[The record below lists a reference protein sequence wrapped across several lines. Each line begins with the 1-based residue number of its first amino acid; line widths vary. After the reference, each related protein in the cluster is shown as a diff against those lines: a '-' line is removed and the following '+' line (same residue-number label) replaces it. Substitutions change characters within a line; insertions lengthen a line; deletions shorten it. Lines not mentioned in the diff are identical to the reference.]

1 VNLLCPA
8 CHTPLPAAGTPVV
21 TCPACAAEIDLSRA
35 GTAVGRPRYVPE
47 PDRSGRDVAG
57 YQVGA
62 RLGGGGMG
70 TVYRA
75 VAPGGRAVAI
85 KFLSPA
91 LAGSPEVVARF
102 AREVEVLAGLDHPA
116 IVRVLGQG
124 DDGGVPWFAMEL
136 VEGEDL
142 RARLR
147 RGGLARN
154 EVAAIFERLLAA
166 LAHAHDRG
174 VVHRDLKP
182 ANVLL
187 APDGARLADFGVAR
201 WEAEATDRAAATRL
215 TETAAVIGTLPY
227 MSPEQR
233 RGAAIDRRSDLFSLG
248 VMLYEAVT
256 GSVPQGAFPPP
267 SAVNRDF
274 PRALDRLVLALLA
287 PDPDARPAS
296 AEQARRALVAA
307 LAPPRRRVVAMAGGA
322 IAAAVGILLGFSG
335 LRLWSDRPAAS
346 NVAQVPPPVPA
357 QKAALPAPPPNP
369 PAQVEQHAEQ
379 KAPSKSK
386 AGLDDGLLMWE
397 QGKKLSASALKRNAP
412 RVASALARQAKKAK
426 KIASKPAPSKSKE
439 KEPELIEPLSPK
451 EAVPGK
457 PAPELQAPPQQ
468 APQQQLLDHPAQ
480 NVIKS

>member
-8 CHTPLPAAGTPVV
+8 CHTPLPAAATPVV

-47 PDRSGRDVAG
+47 PDRSGRVVAG
-57 YQVGA
+57 YQVGQ

-75 VAPGGRAVAI
+75 VAADGRAVAI
-85 KFLSPA
+85 KFLSPV
-91 LAGSPEVVARF
+91 LAGSPELVARF

-147 RGGLARN
+147 RGGLGRD
-154 EVAAIFERLLAA
+154 EVTAIFGRLLAA
-166 LAHAHDRG
+166 LAHAHERG
-174 VVHRDLKP
+174 IVHRDLKP

-201 WEAEATDRAAATRL
+201 WEAEPTDRAAATRL

-267 SAVNRDF
+267 SAVNRAF
-274 PRALDRLVLALLA
+274 PRAVDRLVLALLA
-287 PDPDARPAS
+287 PDPPDRPAS
-296 AEQARRALVAA
+296 AEEARRALVAA
-307 LAPPRRRVVAMAGGA
+307 LAPPRRGRMV
-322 IAAAVGILLGFSG
+322 AAAAGSAAALGAALLAFSG
-335 LRLWSDRPAAS
+335 VRFWGDQPLASKSQQAVRSVPVQAAI
-346 NVAQVPPPVPA
+346 
-357 QKAALPAPPPNP
+357 LPAPPQQQEMPAGVKPSALENDLLFWEKGKSLNTKARP
-369 PAQVEQHAEQ
+369 PKVASVPSKKKAKKAAPEPVPPKETAV
-379 KAPSKSK
+379 KAPSKQVQDEPFD
-386 AGLDDGLLMWE
+386 AI
-397 QGKKLSASALKRNAP
+397 
-412 RVASALARQAKKAK
+412 QA
-426 KIASKPAPSKSKE
+426 
-439 KEPELIEPLSPK
+439 
-451 EAVPGK
+451 
-457 PAPELQAPPQQ
+457 PQQ
-468 APQQQLLDHPAQ
+468 APSKPGGKPRPFDSDPSNYVEPRL
-480 NVIKS
+480 KK